1 MRYSVELDEEDKYI
15 QTFGGESYIDEFE
28 FKDYGIQMG
37 AVTVAGLTP
46 EQYMQLGLSIINHLM
61 ANGHDF
67 KISNDRN
74 GNGDY
79 IIGVLNKFK

>member
-1 MRYSVELDEEDKYI
+1 MRYSVELDEEDEYI

-37 AVTVAGLTP
+37 AVTVTGLTP
-46 EQYMQLGLSIINHLM
+46 EHYMELGLSIINHLM

-67 KISNDRN
+67 KISNDKN

-79 IIGVLNKFK
+79 IVGVLNK